1 MPGTRIARG
10 RARGEQGFKTVALG
24 ISGASGAVYGVRVL
38 QALSE
43 QKDVRVHLVV
53 TAAARRLVKDETG
66 LDIEELEAMAY
77 RAWPDSRM
85 ESPLASGS
93 FHVDAT
99 AVVPCSMSTVGKLA
113 CGVADTLLTRACAVA
128 LKERRRLVVV
138 AREMPLSTV
147 DLRNL
152 ATLSEAG
159 AVVMVA
165 SPPFYTHPRKVDD
178 LVDLVAGRVLQSM
191 GLDPGALLKRYMGP
205 W

>member
-1 MPGTRIARG
+1 MARARKAG
-10 RARGEQGFKTVALG
+10 RAKAAEPVRTVVLG
-24 ISGASGAVYGVRVL
+24 ISGASGAAYGVRAL
-38 QALSE
+38 QELSRRD
-43 QKDVRVHLVV
+43 DVRVHLVV
-53 TAAARRLVKDETG
+53 TSAARRLVEDETG
-66 LDIEELEAMAY
+66 LGVEDLEAMAFK
-77 RAWPDSRM
+77 AWPDSRM

-93 FHVDAT
+93 FRVDAT
-99 AVVPCSMSTVGKLA
+99 AIVPCSMSTVGKLA
-113 CGVADTLLTRACAVA
+113 SGVADTLLTRACAVA

-152 ATLSEAG
+152 TSLSEAG

-191 GLDPGALLKRYMGP
+191 GLDPGRLLKRYMGP
-205 W
+205 R